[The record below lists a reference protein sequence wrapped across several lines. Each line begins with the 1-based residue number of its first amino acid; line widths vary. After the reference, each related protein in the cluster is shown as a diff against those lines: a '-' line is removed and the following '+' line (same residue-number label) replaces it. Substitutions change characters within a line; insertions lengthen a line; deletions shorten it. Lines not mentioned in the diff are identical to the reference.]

1 MELSQNQIQIIQKVN
16 RRIIR
21 GDVLEISRRTGKTK
35 RYVSMVLNPFSDTY
49 NHSIVEEAVDIVT
62 KRDQATKKLLQKI

>member
-1 MELSQNQIQIIQKVN
+1 MELSQNQIEIIQKVN
-16 RRIIR
+16 RRIIT

-35 RYVSMVLNPFSDTY
+35 RYVSMVLNPFSDAY
-49 NHSIVEEAVDIVT
+49 NHSIIEEAVDIVT